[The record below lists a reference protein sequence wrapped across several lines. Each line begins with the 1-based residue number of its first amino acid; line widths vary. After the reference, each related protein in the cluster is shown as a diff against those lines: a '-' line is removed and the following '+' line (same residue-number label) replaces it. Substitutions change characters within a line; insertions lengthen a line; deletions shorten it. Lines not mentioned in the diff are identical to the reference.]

1 MTFPDRRLERP
12 LEPPEAH
19 SENTQDVVPASQRN
33 QDIERSTHELV
44 SEGSRPLTDAERKAA
59 DRDSGP
65 GERVYAPASERVP
78 KTVEGHRDVIE
89 HTDTATPERQ
99 AIGETNVSTMNTEPS
114 FTRVPRPSNGND
126 YGDQP
131 DWTTTENQSNRW
143 MSNLSGGSA
152 VPFGIGWLTVAI
164 GGGIGVWL
172 WMRWQRERNRPI
184 NRLRR
189 QAEQA
194 RQRAYELRSQ
204 IPDMP
209 EEAVRPAMG
218 LGTALLTVAVVL
230 WQQAQ
235 SRRSQVDQAR
245 SRSKDIRGRADKASR
260 DARKRAETTSRKA
273 RDAGKQATQA
283 LAEVDWLE
291 RLMLLRDLWQERS
304 PVAR

>member
-304 PVAR
+304 PIAR

>member
-126 YGDQP
+126 YGDQS

-304 PVAR
+304 PIAR